1 MHCKANETV
10 TLPTANAPAGYTFL
24 GWVTEEYNNVAEQPA
39 VLTGSYAAT
48 ADITLKAQS
57 PSPRSVPPSSTDWV
71 RQKQQLLSY
80 FAVPAGCA
88 YMMLRRCSR
97 DRFYTACTRSARGV
111 MKMCCS
117 VLRKPL

>member
-24 GWVTEEYNNVAEQPA
+24 GWVTEENNVAEQPA

-57 PSPRSVPPSSTDWV
+57 PSPQSVPPSSTDRV
-71 RQKQQLLSY
+71 RQKQQN
-80 FAVPAGCA
+80 
-88 YMMLRRCSR
+88 
-97 DRFYTACTRSARGV
+97 
-111 MKMCCS
+111 
-117 VLRKPL
+117 

>member
-10 TLPTANAPAGYTFL
+10 TLPTADAPAGYTFL

-57 PSPRSVPPSSTDWV
+57 PSPRSVPPSSTDRV
-71 RQKQQLLSY
+71 RQKQQN
-80 FAVPAGCA
+80 
-88 YMMLRRCSR
+88 
-97 DRFYTACTRSARGV
+97 
-111 MKMCCS
+111 
-117 VLRKPL
+117 